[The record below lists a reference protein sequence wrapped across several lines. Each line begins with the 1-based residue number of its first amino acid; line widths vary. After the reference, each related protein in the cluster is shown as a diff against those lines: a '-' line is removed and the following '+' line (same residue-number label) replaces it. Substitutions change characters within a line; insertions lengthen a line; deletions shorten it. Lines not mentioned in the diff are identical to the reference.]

1 MCGRFV
7 LAQHLDHWV
16 GLLDVD
22 EVLTDPLPLSWNVA
36 PTDPVYAV
44 AEHGASRQ
52 LGTMGWGMVA
62 HWAKDTRSRQIN
74 ARSETAATAPMF
86 REAFSRRRC
95 LVPSDGFYEWQ
106 ASGRGK
112 IPHHISL
119 ADGPMVFAG
128 IWSGWTD
135 PASGER
141 TRSLAILTADAR
153 PDIAGIHDRMP
164 VWLAADL
171 WADWLDPA
179 LTNPADVT
187 AILEQRSS
195 GTVVARPVDDAV
207 GSVRNNHPGLLAAR
221 KDLFS

>member
-36 PTDPVYAV
+36 PTDPIYAV
-44 AEHGASRQ
+44 AEHAGARQ
-52 LGTMGWGMVA
+52 LGTMTWGLVA
-62 HWAKDTRSRQIN
+62 HWAKDARSRQIN
-74 ARSETAATAPMF
+74 ARSETVATAPTF
-86 REAFSRRRC
+86 RESFARRRC
-95 LVPSDGFYEWQ
+95 LIPSDGFYEWQ
-106 ASGRGK
+106 ATERGK
-112 IPHHISL
+112 IPHHVAL

-135 PASGER
+135 PATGMR
-141 TRSLAILTADAR
+141 ARSVAILTADAR
-153 PDIAGIHDRMP
+153 PEIAPIHDRMP
-164 VWLAADL
+164 VWLSPDL
-171 WADWLDPA
+171 WDDWLDPDR
-179 LTNPADVT
+179 TPADLT

-195 GTVVARPVDDAV
+195 GTVVARAVDDAV

>member
-22 EVLTDPLPLSWNVA
+22 EVFTDPLPLSWNVA
-36 PTDPVYAV
+36 PTDAVYTV
-44 AEHGASRQ
+44 AEHAGSRQ
-52 LGTMGWGMVA
+52 LGTMEWGMIP
-62 HWAKDTRSRQIN
+62 HWARDARSRQIN
-74 ARSETAATAPMF
+74 ARSETADSTPMF

-95 LVPSDGFYEWQ
+95 LIPSDGFYEWQ
-106 ASGRGK
+106 TTERGK
-112 IPHHISL
+112 IPHHVAL

-135 PASGER
+135 PSSGER
-141 TRSLAILTADAR
+141 IRTLAILTADAR
-153 PDIAGIHDRMP
+153 PEIADIHDRMP
-164 VWLAADL
+164 IWLAADL
-171 WADWLDPA
+171 WGDWLDPDR
-179 LTNPADVT
+179 TDPADVT

-207 GSVRNNHPGLLAAR
+207 GSVRNNHPGLLADR